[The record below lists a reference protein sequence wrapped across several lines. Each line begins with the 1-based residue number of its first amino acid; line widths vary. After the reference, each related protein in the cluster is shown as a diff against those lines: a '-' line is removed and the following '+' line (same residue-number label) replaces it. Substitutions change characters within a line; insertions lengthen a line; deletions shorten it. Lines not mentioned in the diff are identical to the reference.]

1 LLLFVAGVLFFY
13 FIVLPLVLNFFVSF
27 AGKLTTESVT
37 PNAFQRLV
45 TGAPDTKVVATRPA
59 GPQIPVLEGSPAE
72 PRPGDQW
79 IDTTAKQYRVAIE
92 DGVYGMPL
100 TRVGEY
106 RMVQSQFRLKEYISF
121 VGMLALSFGAAFQM
135 PVVVVFLAWAGIFS
149 AGQMGRARKFV
160 ILGIAVGAA
169 VLTPTP
175 DAISMSLLALPM
187 YGLFEGGLLL
197 ARALERKPEPTSTA

>member
-1 LLLFVAGVLFFY
+1 M
-13 FIVLPLVLNFFVSF
+13 
-27 AGKLTTESVT
+27 
-37 PNAFQRLV
+37 
-45 TGAPDTKVVATRPA
+45 AT
-59 GPQIPVLEGSPAE
+59 
-72 PRPGDQW
+72 
-79 IDTTAKQYRVAIE
+79 E
-92 DGVYGMPL
+92 DGVFATPL
-100 TRVGEY
+100 TRIDEH

-149 AGQMGRARKFV
+149 AAQMGRARKYV
-160 ILGIAVGAA
+160 IFGIAVAAA

-197 ARALERKPEPTSTA
+197 ARAFERKPEPPSAT

>member
-1 LLLFVAGVLFFY
+1 
-13 FIVLPLVLNFFVSF
+13 LVLNFFVSF

-37 PNAFQRLV
+37 PNFFQRLV
-45 TGAPDTKVVATRPA
+45 TGAPDAKVVTTRPA
-59 GPQIPVLEGSPAE
+59 GPQVSVLEGSPAD

-79 IDTTAKQYRVAIE
+79 IDTAESQYRVTTE

-106 RMVQSQFRLKEYISF
+106 KMVQSQFRLKEYISF

-149 AGQMGRARKFV
+149 AAQMGRARKFV
-160 ILGIAVGAA
+160 ILGIVVGAA

-175 DAISMSLLALPM
+175 DAVSMSLLALPM

-197 ARALERKPEPTSTA
+197 ARALERKPEPSSTT